1 MIVMASQV
9 LCISIDAFVS
19 TVGLGAGTCLPMV
32 ASLLE
37 WDLDLEKSDQ

>member
-1 MIVMASQV
+1 MASQV

-32 ASLLE
+32 AISRLE
-37 WDLDLEKSDQ
+37 WDLDLGLNLE

>member
-1 MIVMASQV
+1 MASQV

-19 TVGLGAGTCLPMV
+19 TVSFVAKTCLPMV

-37 WDLDLEKSDQ
+37 WDLDLDLNWE